1 MRRVFMVIFGI
12 IVTWGM
18 ALSPDL
24 ELILTT
30 ALQNNP
36 TLRQY
41 RLDAQIAEAQYQ
53 QAWADFW
60 LPDVSAGVSFTY
72 LDPDTVDRGK
82 MSVPQYTMTN
92 LNLPVIGGGGIPTG
106 EYVPAPTMMPMGVT
120 TNQTVFADNY
130 GIQLQVAKPLFLGF
144 RLANALKIRELN
156 LKLARQKLVDQE
168 QSIKASVIQSYYNI
182 LVLKENIRLSRQL
195 SEALRKRYEFMQAN
209 YRAGLVSDYDV
220 LKMEVQYKNT
230 LPSLQRLET
239 TYQTVLQQFFQLVGT
254 NLEPTGQIMEA
265 TNLTLSQTNE
275 AEILAYVLSNNVNLV
290 QIRTSREIQ
299 EYTYRLQQADRLPTV
314 NSFFN
319 LKYDYRLEKSG
330 DTERKWMPSWTI
342 GVSVS
347 IPIDEWLPL
356 SKNSAVLKETRLS
369 QEKTDLTIKTLE
381 DQLSLQV
388 RSLLAQLADQ
398 KQTIEAQSLNMRQAQ
413 RGLEMAN
420 DRYRQGVVSS
430 LDVTD
435 AETSYSQAQVN
446 YLQSIYDYVN
456 TVVKLKQLLYE
467 L

>member
-1 MRRVFMVIFGI
+1 MKRFLIGVFGLM
-12 IVTWGM
+12 VTWGM
-18 ALSPDL
+18 SLSPDL
-24 ELILTT
+24 EVILTT

-41 RLDAQIAEAQYQ
+41 RLDADIAEAQYQ

-60 LPDVSAGVSFTY
+60 LPDVSAGASFTY
-72 LDPDTVDRGK
+72 LDPDTVERGK
-82 MSVPQYTMTN
+82 MSVPEYTMTN
-92 LNLPVIGGGGIPTG
+92 LNLPVIGGAGG
-106 EYVPAPTMMPMGVT
+106 YVPVPTMVPSGFT

-130 GIQLQVAKPLFLGF
+130 GIQFQVAKPLFLGF

-156 LKLARQKLVDQE
+156 LKLARQKFQDQQ
-168 QSIKASVIQSYYNI
+168 QSIKTSVIQSYYNI

-195 SEALRKRYEFMQAN
+195 SDALRKRYEFMQAN

-230 LPSLQRLET
+230 LPSLQKLET

-254 NLEPTGQIMEA
+254 NLEPSGQIMDA
-265 TNLTLSQTNE
+265 TNLILSRTNE
-275 AEILAYVLSNNVNLV
+275 AEILEYVMSNNINLV
-290 QIRTSREIQ
+290 QIRVSREIQ
-299 EYTYRLQQADRLPTV
+299 EYTYRLQQADRLPTI
-314 NSFFN
+314 NSFFT

-330 DTERKWMPSWTI
+330 ETERKWIPSWTI

-347 IPIDEWLPL
+347 VPLDEWLPF
-356 SKNSAVLKETRLS
+356 SKNSALLKETRLS
-369 QEKTDLTIKTLE
+369 QEKTDLAIKTLE

-388 RSLLAQLADQ
+388 KSLLAQLADQ

-435 AETSYSQAQVN
+435 AEASYSQAQVN